1 MNTTLSPTLPMS
13 SISCAC
19 SCEFRVFCLSRSAS
33 SPVLLSLMCISSS
46 SIFGMRPTP
55 NAQSTDALR
64 THARRSKF
72 ASCPAGFG
80 LLPPDELWAPS
91 KKLATSPWESVCV
104 RHPPGKCEPHT
115 RKNLKTR
122 S

>member
-1 MNTTLSPTLPMS
+1 MNTILSPTLPLS
-13 SISCAC
+13 SKSCMR
-19 SCEFRVFCLSRSAS
+19 SSDSRVFCLSRSAPS
-33 SPVLLSLMCISSS
+33 LRLLSLMGISSS

-64 THARRSKF
+64 THARRGKF
-72 ASCPAGFG
+72 ASRPAGFG
-80 LLPPDELWAPS
+80 LLPPDKLWSPS

-115 RKNLKTR
+115 RKI
-122 S
+122 

>member
-1 MNTTLSPTLPMS
+1 MNTIPSPTLPMS
-13 SISCAC
+13 SMSCAC
-19 SCEFRVFCLSRSAS
+19 SSDLRVFGLSRSAS
-33 SPVLLSLMCISSS
+33 YPSLLSLTGISSS

-72 ASCPAGFG
+72 ASRPAGFG
-80 LLPPDELWAPS
+80 LLPPDKLWSPS
-91 KKLATSPWESVCV
+91 KKLATSPWESVGV

-115 RKNLKTR
+115 RKI
-122 S
+122 